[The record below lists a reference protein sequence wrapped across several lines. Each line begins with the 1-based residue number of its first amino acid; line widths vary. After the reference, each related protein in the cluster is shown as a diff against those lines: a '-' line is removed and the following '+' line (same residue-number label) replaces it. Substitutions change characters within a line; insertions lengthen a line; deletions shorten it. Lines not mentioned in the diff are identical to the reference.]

1 MPKSALA
8 LVLLASVAPFSA
20 VLPVVSSAL
29 ADEAELP
36 GADTQFLAKAIVS
49 GRGEVELSQ
58 LATSRAASPEVK
70 QFAEHMVKDHTA
82 MNAKL
87 MAEAQRHKIK
97 AEGTYGTPPLQPSRQ
112 AQMTKEQLE
121 KLSGAEF
128 DKAFIQRLIRDHE
141 MDIAQFQ
148 EEAKN
153 GKDTAT
159 RDLADSALPTLQEHL
174 RQAREIGARA
184 GQS

>member
-1 MPKSALA
+1 
-8 LVLLASVAPFSA
+8 
-20 VLPVVSSAL
+20 
-29 ADEAELP
+29 
-36 GADTQFLAKAIVS
+36 
-49 GRGEVELSQ
+49 
-58 LATSRAASPEVK
+58 
-70 QFAEHMVKDHTA
+70 
-82 MNAKL
+82 

-121 KLSGAEF
+121 KLSSAEF